1 MMPGKASVLTTAP
14 SLLHKKYAY
23 VSCSYLIDLMFLE
36 LDLYAGKKVKML
48 LIGLGSV
55 LTVKNCDR
63 GVEMQIPQYLG
74 HSFSLYGPPS
84 QPINNNVY
92 F

>member
-36 LDLYAGKKVKML
+36 LDLYAGKK
-48 LIGLGSV
+48 G
-55 LTVKNCDR
+55 KNVIDR
-63 GVEMQIPQYLG
+63 LRV
-74 HSFSLYGPPS
+74 GPYS
-84 QPINNNVY
+84 EKL
-92 F
+92 

>member
-14 SLLHKKYAY
+14 SLLQKKYAY

-36 LDLYAGKKVKML
+36 LDLYAGKKKVKML

-55 LTVKNCDR
+55 LIVKNCDR
-63 GVEMQIPQYLG
+63 GVENVNTSIPR
-74 HSFSLYGPPS
+74 S
-84 QPINNNVY
+84 
-92 F
+92 